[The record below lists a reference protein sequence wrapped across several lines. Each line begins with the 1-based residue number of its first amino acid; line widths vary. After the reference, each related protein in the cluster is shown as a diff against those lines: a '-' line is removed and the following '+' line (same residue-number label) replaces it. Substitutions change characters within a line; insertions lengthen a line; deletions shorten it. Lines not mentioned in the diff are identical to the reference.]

1 MNVQLLVVDDEAELR
16 ETLRR
21 HYRLQGFD
29 VAVAGNGVEALD
41 LMKRQR
47 VDLVISDIQMPEM
60 DGIAL
65 LNAIR
70 NEYPMVHVVMITGY
84 VCMEN
89 VLACMRKGA
98 DTCVFKPFTD
108 FEELDAAVARAVD
121 ALQRWLR
128 ILSDLRGLKPEAA
141 ETRA

>member
-1 MNVQLLVVDDEAELR
+1 MNVQLLVVDDESELR

-128 ILSDLRGLKPEAA
+128 ILSDLRGLKPEVA